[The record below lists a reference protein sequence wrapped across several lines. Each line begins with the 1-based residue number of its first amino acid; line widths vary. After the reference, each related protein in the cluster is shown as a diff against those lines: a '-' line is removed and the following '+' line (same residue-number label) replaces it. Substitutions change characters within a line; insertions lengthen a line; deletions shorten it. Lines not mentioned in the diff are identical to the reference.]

1 MGYRIHY
8 AVREGML
15 RAAGKSER
23 FCHAC
28 FSGQYAIPFTPTS
41 RRQMRLVGV

>member
-1 MGYRIHY
+1 MLS
-8 AVREGML
+8 AVGGPKGNPE
-15 RAAGKSER
+15 S

-28 FSGQYAIPFTPTS
+28 FSGNYEIPFVATS

>member
-1 MGYRIHY
+1 
-8 AVREGML
+8 VSN
-15 RAAGKSER
+15 AGGEKAPSIPTSH

-28 FSGQYAIPFTPTS
+28 FSGKYAIPFSPTT